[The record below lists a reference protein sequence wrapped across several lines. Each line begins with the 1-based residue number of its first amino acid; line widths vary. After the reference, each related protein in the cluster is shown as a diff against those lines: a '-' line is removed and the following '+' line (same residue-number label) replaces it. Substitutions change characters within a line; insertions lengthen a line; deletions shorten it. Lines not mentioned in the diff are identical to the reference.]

1 MVSRELYLRKVR
13 PFIGTDVVKAITG
26 MRRSGK
32 SALLELIQAELR
44 QRQSVA
50 RAGGGA
56 RRDPERSR
64 PVALRALAAGE
75 NRHVPLD
82 ASFSFSRVELAPG
95 ETFEVPNRPKTVTC
109 PSTRVFRSPVSS
121 LRPAR
126 RSRSRTVRSWP
137 TPVAAP
143 ASRLGSRCAPC
154 SATVSNKLGK
164 AFQGVK

>member
-95 ETFEVPNRPKTVTC
+95 ETFEVPNRPFVADACCRAGLPAWLKVC
-109 PSTRVFRSPVSS
+109 AV
-121 LRPAR
+121 LRD
-126 RSRSRTVRSWP
+126 
-137 TPVAAP
+137 
-143 ASRLGSRCAPC
+143 C
-154 SATVSNKLGK
+154 
-164 AFQGVK
+164 VK

>member
-1 MVSRELYLRKVR
+1 MLHYARCRGNQMVSRELYLRKVR

-32 SALLELIQAELR
+32 SVLLELIQAELR

-82 ASFSFSRVELAPG
+82 ASLSFSCVELAPVCG
-95 ETFEVPNRPKTVTC
+95 WRWNA
-109 PSTRVFRSPVSS
+109 SPTKMP
-121 LRPAR
+121 LHGR
-126 RSRSRTVRSWP
+126 
-137 TPVAAP
+137 VAACCDREFRHTGG
-143 ASRLGSRCAPC
+143 AISRRTYGLSSR
-154 SATVSNKLGK
+154 
-164 AFQGVK
+164 